1 MGNLRASS
9 LEVTD
14 EAGGR
19 LSLPEEK
26 AWSEK
31 RSRWER
37 SVGSSGRQ
45 RKAALGRTE
54 GDWAEI
60 RRKPGAL
67 SRAEAVLRVEV
78 SDAAGRPAQMRT
90 KICPRVTEAEAG
102 QAPLSGRN
110 GRPAQV

>member
-45 RKAALGRTE
+45 RKASLGRTE

-67 SRAEAVLRVEV
+67 SQNQSRGCFTCRSVGCCRAA
-78 SDAAGRPAQMRT
+78 RPD
-90 KICPRVTEAEAG
+90 ED
-102 QAPLSGRN
+102 
-110 GRPAQV
+110 